1 MLTRLLS
8 NDFPRSKPLA
18 IVLVLI
24 FLALAFTPF
33 LIPGV
38 KALNVAAK
46 VLVFIVLVA
55 SFDLLLGYTGIV
67 SFAHTMFFG
76 IGAYGV
82 AIASTRLGAGW
93 SSLAIGIAA
102 ALALSFVLAAA
113 IGLFSLRVRAIFFSM
128 ITLAF
133 AAAFQTLA
141 SQLSEFTGGEDGLTF
156 KMPEVLSPG
165 FSLSET
171 PFLGVS
177 LDGRLICYYLLFVV
191 AVVLFLAMLRIV
203 NSPFGRVLQAIRENE
218 FRAEAIGYRVV
229 VYRTVSSVLS
239 ALFATLAGAMLAIW
253 LRYNGPDTTLS
264 FEIMLDVLL
273 IVVIGGMGTIY
284 GAAIGSGLFVIAQS
298 YLQDLLKLA
307 SDAASGLPW
316 LAALLSPDRWLLWL
330 GVLFVLSVYYFP
342 TGVVGRLRA
351 LRVQPAPRLPS
362 PPAAPVAASHKS
374 IQGDYVENS

>member
-18 IVLVLI
+18 AVLVLI
-24 FLALAFTPF
+24 LLALAFTPF
-33 LIPGV
+33 LFPGV

-46 VLVFIVLVA
+46 VLVFVVLVA

-82 AIASTRLGAGW
+82 AIASTRLGPGW
-93 SSLAIGIAA
+93 GSLAVGIGVAMGLSFL
-102 ALALSFVLAAA
+102 LALVV
-113 IGLFSLRVRAIFFSM
+113 GLFSLRVRAIFFSM
-128 ITLAF
+128 ITLAV

-141 SQLSEFTGGEDGLTF
+141 SQLSEITGGEDGLTF
-156 KMPEVLSPG
+156 KVPEMLSPS
-165 FSLSET
+165 FQLSEN

-177 LDGRLICYYLLFVV
+177 LDGRLLCYYLLFFTALA
-191 AVVLFLAMLRIV
+191 AVLALLRIV

-229 VYRTVSSVLS
+229 VYRTTSAILS

-253 LRYNGPDTTLS
+253 LRYNGPDTSLS
-264 FEIMLDVLL
+264 FEIMVDVLL

-284 GAAIGSGLFVIAQS
+284 GAAIGSAIFVIAQS
-298 YLQDLLKLA
+298 YLQDLLKLG
-307 SDAASGLPW
+307 SEAASGLPW

-330 GVLFVLSVYYFP
+330 GLLFVLSVYYFP

-351 LRVQPAPRLPS
+351 LGSRASAPRPRK
-362 PPAAPVAASHKS
+362 AVVRNASA
-374 IQGDYVENS
+374 

>member
-8 NDFPRSKPLA
+8 NDFPRSRVLA
-18 IVLVLI
+18 VILI
-24 FLALAFTPF
+24 AMFLALALTPF
-33 LIPGV
+33 AIPGV

-76 IGAYGV
+76 IGAYGI
-82 AIASTRLGAGW
+82 AIASTRMGPGWAALGV
-93 SSLAIGIAA
+93 GILC
-102 ALALSFVLAAA
+102 ALALSFVLALA

-128 ITLAF
+128 ITLAV

-156 KMPEVLSPG
+156 KMPELLSPS
-165 FSLSET
+165 FEPFET
-171 PFLGVS
+171 EFLGV
-177 LDGRLICYYLLFVV
+177 LIDGRTISYYLLFVTCL
-191 AVVLFLAMLRIV
+191 VLFLAMLRIV

-229 VYRTVSSVLS
+229 VYRTVSSILS

-284 GAAIGSGLFVIAQS
+284 GAAIGSGLFVVAQS
-298 YLQDLLKLA
+298 YLQDLLRLA
-307 SDAASGLPW
+307 SDAVAGLPW

-330 GVLFVLSVYYFP
+330 GLLFVLSVYYFP

-351 LRVQPAPRLPS
+351 LRVARKPPS
-362 PPAAPVAASHKS
+362 PPAAAPAAPRNA
-374 IQGDYVENS
+374 IEGDYVEN

>member
-8 NDFPRSKPLA
+8 NDYPRSRILAVILLA
-18 IVLVLI
+18 IFV
-24 FLALAFTPF
+24 ALAVTPF
-33 LIPGV
+33 AIPGV

-46 VLVFIVLVA
+46 ILVFVVLVA

-82 AIASTRLGAGW
+82 AIASTRMGPGW
-93 SSLAIGIAA
+93 SALAVGIGA
-102 ALALSFVLAAA
+102 ALLVSLVLAAA

-156 KMPEVLSPG
+156 KMPELLSPS
-165 FSLSET
+165 FEPFET
-171 PFLGVS
+171 EFLGV
-177 LDGRLICYYLLFVV
+177 LIDGRTISYYLLFFV
-191 AVVLFLAMLRIV
+191 ALALFLAMLRIV

-284 GAAIGSGLFVIAQS
+284 GAAIGSAIFVIAQS
-298 YLQDLLKLA
+298 YLQDLLRLA
-307 SDAASGLPW
+307 SEAVAGLPW

-330 GVLFVLSVYYFP
+330 GLLFVLSVYYFP

-351 LRVQPAPRLPS
+351 LRAAVPARVAP
-362 PPAAPVAASHKS
+362 PPARKDAGEKVHGGLP
-374 IQGDYVENS
+374 Q